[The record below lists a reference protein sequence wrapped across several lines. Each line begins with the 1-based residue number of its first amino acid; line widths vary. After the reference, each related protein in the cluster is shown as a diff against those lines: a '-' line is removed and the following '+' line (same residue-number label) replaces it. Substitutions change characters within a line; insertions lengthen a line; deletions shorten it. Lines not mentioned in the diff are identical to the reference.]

1 MSKTFLLIMLSLT
14 FISCK
19 EGVKE
24 SADQAKDPTSKSVSD
39 TLPQNGMNV
48 LSEAEKAEG
57 WQLLFDGTSKK
68 GWHIYQGKSEGSAWR
83 VDSGTLVLVPSQKKD
98 GKTVGGGD
106 IITDS
111 IFENYH
117 LSLEWKISPKGN
129 SGIIFNIRDDAK
141 YEWPWETGMEMQI
154 LDNDGHPDGKI
165 HKHRAGNLYDLI
177 AGGLESVKPVGEW
190 NKAEVKLYKGNL
202 ECWLNG
208 ILLVSTTL
216 WDKNW
221 KELVAG
227 SKFRKMP
234 DFGTYRSGNI
244 GLQDHGDTVW
254 FRNIKIRSL
263 Q

>member
-1 MSKTFLLIMLSLT
+1 MLRSIYLIGCSLMLL
-14 FISCK
+14 SCK
-19 EGVKE
+19 EGGKQE
-24 SADQAKDPTSKSVSD
+24 TTKSVTETARSGTD
-39 TLPQNGMNV
+39 TIPGSGLNV
-48 LSEAEKAEG
+48 LSESEKAEG
-57 WQLLFDGTSKK
+57 WQLLFDGATKK
-68 GWHIYQGKSEGSAWR
+68 GWHIYQGKSDGSAWK
-83 VDSGTLVLVPSQKKD
+83 VDSGSLVLIPAAKKD

-111 IFENYH
+111 TFENYH
-117 LSLEWKISPKGN
+117 LSLEWKIAPKGN
-129 SGIIFNIRDDAK
+129 SGIIFNIKDDPK
-141 YEWPWETGMEMQI
+141 YEWPWETGMEMQV

-177 AGGLESVKPVGEW
+177 AGGLESVKPVGQW

-208 ILLVSTTL
+208 ILLVTTTL

-221 KELVAG
+221 QDLVAG

-244 GLQDHGDTVW
+244 GLQDHGDPVW
-254 FRNIKIRSL
+254 YRNIKIRKL
-263 Q
+263 